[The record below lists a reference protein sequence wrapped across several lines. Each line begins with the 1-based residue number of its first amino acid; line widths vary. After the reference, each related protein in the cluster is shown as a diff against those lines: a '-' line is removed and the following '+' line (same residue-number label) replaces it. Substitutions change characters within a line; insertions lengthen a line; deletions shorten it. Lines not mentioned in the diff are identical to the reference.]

1 MPLSFRTL
9 ATATAL
15 LCFVLALVWGLRP
28 DLLLGMWGVTSSDA
42 TGLVARRSAALFL
55 GIGIGIGIG
64 IMFYRARHAPPSDT
78 RRAMTSGFAIGCLVL
93 AVLGVCEWFSGN
105 AGPGIF
111 LAVATE
117 TVLGLAF
124 IQAHRSSVV
133 HSQASA

>member
-1 MPLSFRTL
+1 MPFSFRTL
-9 ATATAL
+9 ATTTAL
-15 LCFVLALVWGLRP
+15 LCFALALVWGLRP
-28 DLLLGMWGVTSSDA
+28 DLLLGMWGVNSSDA

-55 GIGIGIGIG
+55 AIG

-93 AVLGVCEWFSGN
+93 AVLGLSEWFNGN

-124 IQAHRSSVV
+124 IQAHRASV
-133 HSQASA
+133 HHTQASS

>member
-28 DLLLGMWGVTSSDA
+28 DLQLGMWGVTSSDA

-55 GIGIGIGIG
+55 AIG

>member
-55 GIGIGIGIG
+55 AIG

-105 AGPGIF
+105 AGPEIF

>member
-15 LCFVLALVWGLRP
+15 LCFALALIWGLRP
-28 DLLLGMWGVTSSDA
+28 ELLLGMWGVTPSDA

-55 GIGIGIGIG
+55 AIG

-124 IQAHRSSVV
+124 VQAHRSSVV

>member
-55 GIGIGIGIG
+55 AIG

>member
-1 MPLSFRTL
+1 MPFSFRTL
-9 ATATAL
+9 ATTTAL
-15 LCFVLALVWGLRP
+15 LCFALALVWGLRP
-28 DLLLGMWGVTSSDA
+28 DLLLDMWGVNSSDA

-55 GIGIGIGIG
+55 AIG

-93 AVLGVCEWFSGN
+93 AVLGLSEWFKGN

-133 HSQASA
+133 HPQASA

>member
-1 MPLSFRTL
+1 MPLSVRTL

-15 LCFVLALVWGLRP
+15 LCFALALIWGLRP
-28 DLLLGMWGVTSSDA
+28 ELLLGMWGVASSDA

-55 GIGIGIGIG
+55 AIG

-124 IQAHRSSVV
+124 VQAHRSSVV

>member
-15 LCFVLALVWGLRP
+15 LCFALALVWGLRP
-28 DLLLGMWGVTSSDA
+28 ELLLGMWGVTSSDA

-55 GIGIGIGIG
+55 AIG

-105 AGPGIF
+105 SGPGIF